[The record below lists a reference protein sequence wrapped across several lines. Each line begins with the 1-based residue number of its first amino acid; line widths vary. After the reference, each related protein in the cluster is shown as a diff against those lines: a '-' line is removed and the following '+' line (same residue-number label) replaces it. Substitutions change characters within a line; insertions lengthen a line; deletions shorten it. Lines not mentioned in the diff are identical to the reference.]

1 MNRYYLTTPIYY
13 VNDKPHIG
21 HAYTTVAA
29 DVLAR
34 YRRSLGED
42 VFFLTG
48 VDEHGQKVEKAA
60 ALRGV
65 SPQAHCDEMAPRFQ
79 ALWTRLGIAH
89 DAFLRTT
96 DRAHKDYVR
105 EALARLHREG
115 LIEPRDFEGW
125 YCTPCERFWTEKDLG
140 EGKACPDC
148 GRPVDLLAE
157 RNYFFLMSRYAGAIR
172 DALASGRLEILP
184 VYRRNEVLGFLDRGL
199 EDLCISRPRRRMGWG
214 IPLPFDEEYVTYVW
228 FDALLNYASG
238 PRYLAAGGPERWPA
252 DVHLIGKDILTT
264 HAVYWPAML
273 MALGLPLPRRIVAHG
288 WWTFGGAKMSKSLG
302 NVVDPGE
309 VLSLYVPEGGER
321 PSREALR
328 WFLMAEV
335 GFGNDGTFSLEAL
348 ERRWTA
354 DLANDVGNLASR
366 VVSLAHRVLG
376 GDIPLVHDPS
386 DDEAMAAYA
395 TAMDGLA
402 FARAAEAIVGRARA
416 LNALLQAR
424 KPWENPPDAAE
435 VLGRAASG
443 LRAIAWMLSPFCPES
458 ARLLANALGLA
469 ESPGRPD
476 AGIVERVRVGTLDPL
491 FPRPPAIAAR
501 LASAQAGAGESKTG
515 GKAGGVSVTKK
526 EKAVMTQQG
535 SGNMAAATTVA
546 GPAEMPDSGD
556 GGPPVVTIEDV
567 KKLGLRV
574 AVVTAAERVPK
585 TERLLK
591 LQVDLGTET
600 RTLVAGLATAYAPEE
615 LVGRRVVVVANL
627 QPATIRGIESRGMV
641 LCAVDGAVTALLAPS
656 SEVAAGSE
664 VR

>member
-1 MNRYYLTTPIYY
+1 MSRYYLTTPIYY

-21 HAYTTVAA
+21 HAYTTIAA

-60 ALRGV
+60 AARGV

-96 DRAHKDYVR
+96 DPAHKDYVR
-105 EALARLHREG
+105 EALRRLYREG

-148 GRPVDLLAE
+148 GRSLDLLAE

-172 DALASGRLEILP
+172 DVLASGRLEILP
-184 VYRRNEVLGFLDRGL
+184 AYRRNEVLGFLERGL

-238 PRYLAAGGPERWPA
+238 PRYLAPGGVEWWPA

-376 GDIPLVHDPS
+376 GDISLVYDPS
-386 DDEAMAAYA
+386 DDEVIESYAA
-395 TAMDGLA
+395 AMDGLA
-402 FARAAEAIVGRARA
+402 FARAAEAVVGRARA
-416 LNALLQAR
+416 LNALLQAC

-435 VLGRAASG
+435 VLGRVASG
-443 LRAIAWMLSPFCPES
+443 LRVIAWMLSPFCPES
-458 ARLLANALGLA
+458 ACLLANALGLPA
-469 ESPGRPD
+469 PLMRPD
-476 AGIVERVRVGTLDPL
+476 SRRAERIRVGNLDPL
-491 FPRPPAIAAR
+491 FPRPPAVAAR
-501 LASAQAGAGESKTG
+501 LASASANASGSRAD
-515 GKAGGVSVTKK
+515 GKAKGASGTKK
-526 EKAVMTQQG
+526 EKHVMTDQG
-535 SGNMAAATTVA
+535 SGSSVAARETATSADTT
-546 GPAEMPDSGD
+546 GDGD

-567 KKLGLRV
+567 KKMGLRV

-591 LQVDLGTET
+591 LQVDLGAET
-600 RTLVAGLATAYAPEE
+600 RTLVAGLAVSYSPEE
-615 LVGRRVVVVANL
+615 LVGRRVIVVTNL
-627 QPATIRGIESRGMV
+627 QPATIRGIESRGML
-641 LCAVDGAVTALLAPS
+641 LCAVDGDVTAILTPS